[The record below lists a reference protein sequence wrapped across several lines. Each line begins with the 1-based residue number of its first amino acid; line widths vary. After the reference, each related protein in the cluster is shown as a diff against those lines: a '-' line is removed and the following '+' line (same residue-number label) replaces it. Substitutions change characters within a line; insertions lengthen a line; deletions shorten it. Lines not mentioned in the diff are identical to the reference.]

1 MEEKINTALN
11 FEVGNLWAC
20 IDDCYLKMNERKD
33 KKRYLKLFGN
43 EIGNWVNIYG
53 SVFTLNNNFILAVK

>member
-1 MEEKINTALN
+1 MTLKKNTSLN

-33 KKRYLKLFGN
+33 KKRNLKLFDN

-53 SVFTLNNNFILAVK
+53 SIFTWIITSF